1 MKKMNLYFALLLGA
15 MISFTACSKDDELTA
30 EEKEAKQTKELL
42 ETITANFDAI
52 TAKKWTFKEFQPS
65 AEMLAASKTDDGVVA
80 LTTITKAAQA
90 PNFNMV
96 LSFAAEGD
104 FYKTNVAMNVPEA
117 DLEAKL
123 IAYQDAIAGFPAGFL
138 YESKEYY
145 MASVRRVAA
154 APFAAD
160 DLTTDEITNEE
171 TGLCIFS
178 VRMNDFSEFSYEDL
192 VLAQKKLIAGNND
205 KIYMNEDGTL
215 TVETTSADYG
225 VSKYIYK
232 EVTE

>member
-52 TAKKWTFKEFQPS
+52 TAKKWTLKEFQPS
-65 AEMLAASKTDDGVVA
+65 ADMLAASETDDGVVA
-80 LTTITKAAQA
+80 LTTITKAAQV

-96 LSFAAEGD
+96 LSFASEGD
-104 FYKTNVAMNVPEA
+104 LYKTDVAINVPEA

-145 MASVRRVAA
+145 MAGVRRVIA

-160 DLTTDEITNEE
+160 EAEIEEIVDEA
-171 TGLCIFS
+171 TGDCILKIGQT
-178 VRMNDFSEFSYEDL
+178 DFSKLSYEDL